1 MLWWFVHFSDLVFI
15 FIFSH
20 PNNLRMPSPSLV
32 LPLKVPARHDLNRP
46 LSEWLD
52 SEEQVAAYQD
62 ANDEGNL
69 SWIVPKPAFKSIDCR
84 QEILRLAGLRNT
96 LSDILQESHKTSLE
110 SRSLEDCNEY
120 HATLLEFEKR
130 GFPTRD
136 KESNGVNLT
145 WRGAFSKRAEETHYS
160 LIYDRACTL
169 WNVAALQSYLASIAD
184 LTTKDGCKTAISL
197 SQSAAS
203 ILSTLRQLVE
213 NEDYMTVDLSKSML
227 SFWEKLLLAQG
238 QLYIYRMA
246 NLGGG
251 TVRQHTTLAY
261 LVQAAASLVS

>member
-1 MLWWFVHFSDLVFI
+1 
-15 FIFSH
+15 
-20 PNNLRMPSPSLV
+20 MPSPYLV
-32 LPLKVPARHDLNRP
+32 LPLKVPVRHDLTRP

-52 SEEQVAAYQD
+52 SEEEVAAYQD
-62 ANDEGNL
+62 TTAEGNL
-69 SWIVPKPAFKSIDCR
+69 SWIVPKPSFKSVDCR
-84 QEILRLAGLRNT
+84 EEILRLAGLRNT

-110 SRSLEDCNEY
+110 SRSMEDCNEY

-130 GFPTRD
+130 GFPTID
-136 KESNGVNLT
+136 EQSNGIALT

-160 LIYDRACTL
+160 LLFDRACTL
-169 WNVAALQSYLASIAD
+169 WNIVALQSHLASTAD
-184 LTTKDGCKTAISL
+184 LATKDGCKTAISL

-203 ILSTLRQLVE
+203 ILTTLRQMVE
-213 NEDYMTVDLSKSML
+213 KEDFMTVDLSKSML

-238 QLYIYRMA
+238 QLCIYRMA

-261 LVQAAASLVS
+261 LVQAAASIVSPCLFTVRIDKILTI